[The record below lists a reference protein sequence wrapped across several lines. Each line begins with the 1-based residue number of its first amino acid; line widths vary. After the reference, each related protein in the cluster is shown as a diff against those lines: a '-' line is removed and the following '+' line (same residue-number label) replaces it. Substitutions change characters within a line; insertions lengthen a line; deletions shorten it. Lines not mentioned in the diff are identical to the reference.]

1 MRPYIR
7 RMAER
12 PTSVHLWYNPP
23 MAEAGDQ
30 GRLAGRR
37 AVVTGAASGIG
48 RAIAG
53 RFVQEGARTVVLD
66 VDGAAL
72 ADLEASLG
80 DGVVAR
86 AAVDVTDG
94 SAVTEAVRAA
104 ADALGGIDVVVN
116 NAGIPMVGAVRDLTD
131 EDWNRVLD
139 VDLKSVFLVS
149 RAAWPHLEANG
160 GGAIVNTASIA
171 GMVGTPGQA
180 AYATAKAG
188 VVMLTKCMAL
198 DGAAAGIRVN
208 AVSPGFVATPML
220 ERWLAGQDDPAGAR
234 AGVEAMHPLGRLGEP
249 GDIADA
255 FVYLASDEARW
266 VTGTT
271 LTVDGG
277 FGATSHPL

>member
-1 MRPYIR
+1 MTTT
-7 RMAER
+7 ER
-12 PTSVHLWYNPP
+12 
-23 MAEAGDQ
+23 
-30 GRLAGRR
+30 GRLAGKRG
-37 AVVTGAASGIG
+37 VVTGAASGIG
-48 RAIAG
+48 RSIAE
-53 RFVQEGARTVVLD
+53 RFADEGARTVLLD
-66 VDGAAL
+66 LDDAAL
-72 ADLEASLG
+72 ADLAASLG
-80 DGVVAR
+80 DAVVAH
-86 AAVDVTDG
+86 AAVDVTVG
-94 SAVTEAVRAA
+94 AAVTEAVRAA
-104 ADALGGIDVVVN
+104 AEALGGIDVVVN

-131 EDWNRVLD
+131 SDWDRALD

-149 RAAWPHLEANG
+149 RAAWPHLEAGG

-220 ERWLAGQDDPAGAR
+220 ERWLDGQDDPAQAR

-249 GDIADA
+249 RDIADA

>member
-7 RMAER
+7 RKAER
-12 PTSVHLWYNPP
+12 PTSVHLWYKPA
-23 MAEAGDQ
+23 MAEAVEQ

-53 RFVQEGARTVVLD
+53 RFVQEGARAVVLD
-66 VDGAAL
+66 LDGAAL

-80 DGVVAR
+80 DGI
-86 AAVDVTDG
+86 AAHAVIDVTDG
-94 SAVTEAVRAA
+94 AAVTAAVGAA
-104 ADALGGIDVVVN
+104 AEAMGGIDVVVN

-131 EDWNRVLD
+131 EAWDRALD

-149 RAAWPHLEANG
+149 RAAWPHLEAG

-171 GMVGTPGQA
+171 GVVGTPGQA

-208 AVSPGFVATPML
+208 AVCPGFVATPML
-220 ERWLAGQDDPAGAR
+220 ERWLAGQDDPAEAR

-249 GDIADA
+249 RDIADA

-277 FGATSHPL
+277 FGATSH

>member
-7 RMAER
+7 RKAER
-12 PTSVHLWYNPP
+12 PTSVHLWYKPA
-23 MAEAGDQ
+23 MAEAVEQ

-53 RFVQEGARTVVLD
+53 RFVQEGARAVVLD
-66 VDGAAL
+66 LDGAAL
-72 ADLEASLG
+72 ADLESSLG
-80 DGVVAR
+80 DGI
-86 AAVDVTDG
+86 AAHAAIDVTDG
-94 SAVTEAVRAA
+94 AAVTEAVGAA
-104 ADALGGIDVVVN
+104 AEAMGGIDVVVN

-131 EDWNRVLD
+131 EAWDRALD

-149 RAAWPHLEANG
+149 RAAWPHLEAG

-171 GMVGTPGQA
+171 GVVGTPGQA

-208 AVSPGFVATPML
+208 AVCPGFVATPML
-220 ERWLAGQDDPAGAR
+220 ERWLAGQDDPAEAR

-249 GDIADA
+249 RDIADA

-277 FGATSHPL
+277 FGATSH

>member
-1 MRPYIR
+1 
-7 RMAER
+7 
-12 PTSVHLWYNPP
+12 
-23 MAEAGDQ
+23 MAEAAEQ

-80 DGVVAR
+80 DGV
-86 AAVDVTDG
+86 AAHAAIDVTDG
-94 SAVTEAVRAA
+94 AAVTEAVRAA
-104 ADALGGIDVVVN
+104 AEALGGIDVVVN
-116 NAGIPMVGAVRDLTD
+116 NAGIPMVGTVRDLTD
-131 EDWNRVLD
+131 DAWDRALD

-149 RAAWPHLEANG
+149 RAAWPHLEAAG
-160 GGAIVNTASIA
+160 GGVIVNTASIA
-171 GMVGTPGQA
+171 GLVGTPGQA

-188 VVMLTKCMAL
+188 VVMLTKSMAL

-208 AVSPGFVATPML
+208 AVCPGFVATPML
-220 ERWLAGQDDPAGAR
+220 ERWLAGQEDPAQAR
-234 AGVEAMHPLGRLGEP
+234 AAVEAMHPLGRLGEP
-249 GDIADA
+249 RDIADA

-271 LTVDGG
+271 LSVDGG
-277 FGATSHPL
+277 FGATSH

>member
-7 RMAER
+7 RKAER
-12 PTSVHLWYNPP
+12 PTSVHLWYKPA
-23 MAEAGDQ
+23 MAEAVEQ

-53 RFVQEGARTVVLD
+53 RFVQEGARAVVLD
-66 VDGAAL
+66 LDGAAL

-80 DGVVAR
+80 DGI
-86 AAVDVTDG
+86 AAHAAIDVTDG
-94 SAVTEAVRAA
+94 AAVTEAVDAA
-104 ADALGGIDVVVN
+104 AEAMGGIDVVVN

-131 EDWNRVLD
+131 EAWDRALD

-149 RAAWPHLEANG
+149 RAAWPHLEVG

-171 GMVGTPGQA
+171 GVVGTPGQA

-208 AVSPGFVATPML
+208 AVCPGFVATPML
-220 ERWLAGQDDPAGAR
+220 ERWLAGQDDPAEAR

-249 GDIADA
+249 RDIADA

-277 FGATSHPL
+277 FGATSH

>member
-1 MRPYIR
+1 
-7 RMAER
+7 MAER

-23 MAEAGDQ
+23 MADAGEQ

-53 RFVQEGARTVVLD
+53 RFTQEGARTVVLD

-72 ADLEASLG
+72 AEIATSLG
-80 DGVVAR
+80 DGIAAHV
-86 AAVDVTDG
+86 AVDVTDG
-94 SAVTEAVRAA
+94 PAVGEAVRAA

-131 EDWNRVLD
+131 ADWDRALD

-149 RAAWPHLEANG
+149 RAAWPHLEAG

-249 GDIADA
+249 RDIADA

-277 FGATSHPL
+277 FGATSH